1 MAADPAGSAAPFVGI
16 GGCKAPA
23 SVRAFCL
30 KANLIAAMNVGCNDT
45 GEILMLNLLDRFALA
60 HTQVTRLTADLKE
73 IVPSDEAFRAK
84 VELKLTPRDMLP
96 DQGVNQYQVTARM
109 ICRGNR
115 ESDDPDHALF
125 EVELVMQTVYRQFQ
139 GEPVSF
145 EAFSSSHASLTR
157 QLYPLIHHQ
166 LLPVFKQFGLEQV
179 KLPYDLVKSAETAA
193 DGRQL
198 H

>member
-1 MAADPAGSAAPFVGI
+1 
-16 GGCKAPA
+16 
-23 SVRAFCL
+23 
-30 KANLIAAMNVGCNDT
+30 
-45 GEILMLNLLDRFALA
+45 MLNLLDRFALA
-60 HTQVTRLTADLKE
+60 HTQLTRLNADLKE
-73 IVPSDEAFRAK
+73 IVSPDQTFRAK
-84 VELKLTPRDMLP
+84 VELKLTPRDMQP
-96 DQGVNQYQVTARM
+96 DQGGNQYQITARM
-109 ICRGNR
+109 ICRGSR
-115 ESDDPDHALF
+115 ESDETQKPLF

-145 EAFSSSHASLTR
+145 ETFSSAHASLTR
-157 QLYPLIHHQ
+157 QLYPLMHHQ